1 MRLRKR
7 DAGVSSSTDAT
18 AAATMK
24 NMNNILEIDGLR
36 VYFHTDEGVVKAVDG
51 VSLDVPKNTTVGI
64 VGESGCGKSVTSMT
78 IMRLLKEPPAKI
90 EEGEIRLN
98 LGEKAVDISKMNN
111 DSMRKIRGREVAMIF
126 QEPMTSLNPVF
137 TIGEQLME
145 GIVLHR
151 PDIANGELKNKVIEL
166 LKTVGISRPEEIV
179 KSYPHELSGGMKQR
193 VVIAMAL
200 SCEPKLIIADE
211 PTTALDVTIQA
222 QVLEL
227 MRELKERL
235 KTSIMLITH
244 DLGVVAEMA
253 DIVVVMYAGRI
264 VEQGTVHEIF
274 ENPLH
279 PYTRGLMKARP
290 SAANKTERLFS
301 IAGSVPSPV
310 GLPKYCYFK
319 NRCDSS
325 EELCEGDYPEL
336 VSVTPTHK
344 VSCYVAHKERD
355 NGQ

>member
-1 MRLRKR
+1 MTLK
-7 DAGVSSSTDAT
+7 GVGRREI
-18 AAATMK
+18 MK
-24 NMNNILEIDGLR
+24 DNDNILEIDNLK

-51 VSLDVPKNTTVGI
+51 VSLDIPKNATVGI

-78 IMRLLKEPPAKI
+78 IMRLLQEPPAKI
-90 EEGEIRLN
+90 EAGEIRLN
-98 LGEKAVDISKMNN
+98 LGDDTVDIVKMSK
-111 DSMRKIRGREVAMIF
+111 DSLRKIRGKEVAMIF

-145 GIVLHR
+145 GILLHQ
-151 PDIANGELKNKVIEL
+151 PKIANAELKSKVIDL
-166 LKTVGISRPEEIV
+166 LKTVGISRPEEII

-227 MRELKERL
+227 MRELKERVQ
-235 KTSIMLITH
+235 TSIMLITH

-253 DIVVVMYAGRI
+253 DIVVVMYAGRV
-264 VEQGTVHEIF
+264 VEQGTVFEIF

-290 SAANKTERLFS
+290 SVANKTDRLFS
-301 IAGSVPSPV
+301 IAGNVPSPV
-310 GLPKYCYFK
+310 GLPDYCYFK
-319 NRCDSS
+319 NRCDLN
-325 EELCEGDYPEL
+325 EDICEGDYPEL
-336 VSVTPTHK
+336 ISVTPTHK
-344 VSCYVAHKERD
+344 VSCYVAHKERA
-355 NGQ
+355 NGR

>member
-1 MRLRKR
+1 MWFHKKEQSLNS
-7 DAGVSSSTDAT
+7 AMAVMNNTD
-18 AAATMK
+18 
-24 NMNNILEIDGLR
+24 NILEIDNLR
-36 VYFHTDEGVVKAVDG
+36 VYFHTDEGIVKAVDG
-51 VSLDVPKNTTVGI
+51 VSLDIPRNKTIGV

-78 IMRLLKEPPAKI
+78 IMRLLQEPPAKI

-98 LGEKAVDISKMNN
+98 LGERTVDIAKMNK
-111 DSMRKIRGREVAMIF
+111 DSMRKIRGKEVAMIF

-151 PDIANGELKNKVIEL
+151 PDISNADLKNKVIEL

-193 VVIAMAL
+193 IVIAMAL

-227 MRELKERL
+227 MRELKERI
-235 KTSIMLITH
+235 KTSILLITH

-264 VEQGTVHEIF
+264 VEQGTVYEIF

-290 SAANKTERLFS
+290 SAAGKADRLFS

-310 GLPKYCYFK
+310 GLPKYCYFR

-336 VSVTPTHK
+336 ISVTPTHK
-344 VSCYVAHKERD
+344 VSCYVAHKEKN

>member
-1 MRLRKR
+1 MWFHKKEQSL
-7 DAGVSSSTDAT
+7 ST
-18 AAATMK
+18 AAAV
-24 NMNNILEIDGLR
+24 MNDEDNILEIDNLR

-51 VSLDVPKNTTVGI
+51 VSLDIPKNATVGI

-78 IMRLLKEPPAKI
+78 IMRLLQEPPAKI

-98 LGEKAVDISKMNN
+98 LGEKTVDIAKMNK
-111 DSMRKIRGREVAMIF
+111 DSMRKIRGKEVAMIF

-151 PDIANGELKNKVIEL
+151 PDISNAELKDKVIEL

-227 MRELKERL
+227 MRELKERI

-264 VEQGTVHEIF
+264 VEQGTVYEIF

-290 SAANKTERLFS
+290 SAGKTDRLFS
-301 IAGSVPSPV
+301 IAGNVPSPV
-310 GLPKYCYFK
+310 GLPKYCYFR

-336 VSVTPTHK
+336 ISVTPTHK
-344 VSCYVAHKERD
+344 VSCYVAHKERQ